1 MRCGAAVSITAIAAC
16 GYPALP
22 AIGSGDAGPILDAPV
37 PDATL
42 SGVDAMV
49 DSPPGTTCYGPS
61 GWQVCLG
68 AGLGSKTLSGTIN
81 TDTSPECLAAAPPG
95 WGGLQPDACFIVA
108 EVITVSTVLA
118 VGSRPL
124 ALVATSQ
131 LTVTG
136 LLDVASHGSTRGA
149 GSQSIECKPFLR
161 IPANGGP
168 PGDTG
173 GGGGAGGSFM
183 SRGGDGG
190 SGDAGNHQNGLAA
203 DPILG
208 VPMRLRGGCAGQP
221 GGGLAGTGGGGA
233 GGGAVYLL
241 SGGKLT
247 IMGSINVSGGGG
259 LGGVDGADESPYG
272 GGGGGG
278 SGGLIVLYGAS
289 SIATSTTTTLVANG
303 GGGGGGAAAGGDP
316 QIANGRDGNDP
327 LVTAP
332 TTPAAGGAA
341 GTSGGGNGGA
351 GGSGY
356 PAAAAATGGI
366 AGDMNS
372 GGGGGGGGKGY
383 IQANQD
389 LGQAQCSPPTT
400 IR

>member
-1 MRCGAAVSITAIAAC
+1 M
-16 GYPALP
+16 
-22 AIGSGDAGPILDAPV
+22 
-37 PDATL
+37 
-42 SGVDAMV
+42 
-49 DSPPGTTCYGPS
+49 
-61 GWQVCLG
+61 
-68 AGLGSKTLSGTIN
+68 
-81 TDTSPECLAAAPPG
+81 
-95 WGGLQPDACFIVA
+95 A

-241 SGGKLT
+241 SGGELT
-247 IMGSINVSGGGG
+247 IMGSINASGSSG
-259 LGGVDGADESPYG
+259 LGGVNGGDESPHG

-332 TTPAAGGAA
+332 TTPAAGGCRRYQWRWQWRRRRQRVP
-341 GTSGGGNGGA
+341 GGRCC
-351 GGSGY
+351 
-356 PAAAAATGGI
+356 
-366 AGDMNS
+366 DRRH
-372 GGGGGGGGKGY
+372 
-383 IQANQD
+383 
-389 LGQAQCSPPTT
+389 C
-400 IR
+400 R